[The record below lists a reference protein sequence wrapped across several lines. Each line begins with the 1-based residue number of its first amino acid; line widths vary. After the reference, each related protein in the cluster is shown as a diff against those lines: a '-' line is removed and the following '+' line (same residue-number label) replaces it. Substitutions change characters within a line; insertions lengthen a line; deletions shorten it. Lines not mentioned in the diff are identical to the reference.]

1 MRPETPLPSGA
12 AFLFVVW
19 IGHDP
24 CGQPGEVAVIL
35 ITGTV
40 EVAEANRTAFV
51 AAVTRHVTLSREE
64 AGCIS
69 HGFFE
74 DVMAPGTFTFVERW
88 RDMAAVQAHF
98 AKEYSREIVG
108 VIRALSTRSTGVE
121 IHEVASTRVV

>member
-1 MRPETPLPSGA
+1 M
-12 AFLFVVW
+12 
-19 IGHDP
+19 
-24 CGQPGEVAVIL
+24 IL

-40 EVAEANRTAFV
+40 EIPADSREAFI

-74 DVMAPGTFTFVERW
+74 DVMAPGRFTFVERW
-88 RDMAAVQAHF
+88 RDVAAVQTHF
-98 AKEYSREIVG
+98 AKDYSREIVG
-108 VIRALSTRSTGVE
+108 VLRALATKSTGVE